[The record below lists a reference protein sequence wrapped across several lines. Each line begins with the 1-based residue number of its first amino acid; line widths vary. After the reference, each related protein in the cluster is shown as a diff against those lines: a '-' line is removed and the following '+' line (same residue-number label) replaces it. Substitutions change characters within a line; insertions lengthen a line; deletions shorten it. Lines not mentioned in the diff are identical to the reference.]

1 MTIRLDDIF
10 LCSIFHI
17 TVICVMANSLN
28 SMLHIVIVQQVSVFL
43 CSAWENK
50 SNDIASHS
58 NSDGI
63 FRQMRML
70 DKFFKQM
77 SWHL

>member
-1 MTIRLDDIF
+1 MTIRQDDIF
-10 LCSIFHI
+10 LCSVFHI
-17 TVICVMANSLN
+17 IVICVMAPSLN

-43 CSAWENK
+43 CSARENK
-50 SNDIASHS
+50 SNDISSHS
-58 NSDGI
+58 TSDGI

-70 DKFFKQM
+70 DKVFKQM